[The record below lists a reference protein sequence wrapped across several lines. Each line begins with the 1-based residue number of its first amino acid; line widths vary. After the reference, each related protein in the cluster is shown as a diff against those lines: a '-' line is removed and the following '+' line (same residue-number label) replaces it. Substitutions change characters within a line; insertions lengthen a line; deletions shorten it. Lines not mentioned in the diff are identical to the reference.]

1 MSIQQKINGF
11 LSKNFRIEI
20 ISTKRESIKFAKKYF
35 KNKKIV
41 AAEIGVFFGY
51 NAKDINKSLNISK
64 LYLIDPYAKYE
75 EYKKDSAYP
84 LLKRAK
90 KNSHKINKKNNILW
104 IEEFSDKALKD
115 IKEDLDL
122 LYVDGNHEYEFV
134 KKDLEL
140 YWKKIKK
147 GGIIAGHEIQY
158 KGVSKALL
166 EFANKNN
173 LEINFGDRRD
183 WWIIKNGFKNIEVF
197 EKAISNKLGK
207 ERLYLSNQTNVSS
220 MVKHEDFNGKIV
232 EVETETIDNF
242 CKNKK
247 IDFIRMDVEGVEYEI
262 FQGMENLIKS
272 KKPLKIMVEFHSNK
286 YSKKRNFSKRLEEL
300 KRNGF
305 ICKHVVTQEKPLIK
319 IMEKLGYAPKII
331 VNDSPNLRAMYSNI
345 KIEDVAYLIGKGN
358 FLRTGFFERK

>member
-1 MSIQQKINGF
+1 MS
-11 LSKNFRIEI
+11 
-20 ISTKRESIKFAKKYF
+20 
-35 KNKKIV
+35 
-41 AAEIGVFFGY
+41 
-51 NAKDINKSLNISK
+51 
-64 LYLIDPYAKYE
+64 
-75 EYKKDSAYP
+75 
-84 LLKRAK
+84 
-90 KNSHKINKKNNILW
+90 
-104 IEEFSDKALKD
+104 EF
-115 IKEDLDL
+115 
-122 LYVDGNHEYEFV
+122 
-134 KKDLEL
+134 
-140 YWKKIKK
+140 KIKK
-147 GGIIAGHEIQY
+147 IPLKKVNYKRSFFQKHGFLRGIDIIRRFALYNLLYKPTHIKKWIKINEYNLPLDYKDSLISKGLYIMKSREILETEIIKHNLKKEDVCLDAGANIGYYVFLEAKITNSTIY
-158 KGVSKALL
+158 AFEPDPRNIKLLKKG
-166 EFANKNN
+166 
-173 LEINFGDRRD
+173 
-183 WWIIKNGFKNIEVF
+183 IIKNGFKNIEVF

-247 IDFIRMDVEGVEYEI
+247 IDFIRMDVEGFEYEI

-286 YSKKRNFSKRLEEL
+286 YSKKRNFPKRLEEL

-358 FLRTGFFERK
+358 FLRAGFFERK